1 MVLLKY
7 VPCYA
12 PARAAELARMVDNLL
27 RSKLVISFLFL
38 NLSNSSQSHS
48 MDIKIIKKQPISQSG
63 IGLFAIIRD
72 EMYFLPRFFEYYRKL
87 GVNDF
92 VIYDDRS
99 ADGSTEF
106 LVSQPDCTVLSG
118 PYTYDTSFGVTP
130 FGLPKKLFDH
140 TKEVLP
146 EQFFGQQWVVT
157 VDADEFVLLP
167 SQFASLSDFISFLEK
182 GARLFATGPMADFY
196 PERLSAIRT
205 EASDFFALTPYF
217 DCGPLYERIPQFPYV
232 RKLPIG
238 IRGRLGRMLVAKC
251 PQLFPGEAPPVSQL
265 FKVPLLKHGQ
275 GVKRIGSHYV
285 NAPPPAEDLV
295 ALAHFK
301 FYPGVFQKIATAISE
316 KQHWGESI
324 EYRWLHAIMENLAN
338 ESLLC
343 PASRKFEG
351 SASLEAA
358 SLIGSP

>member
-1 MVLLKY
+1 VSF
-7 VPCYA
+7 
-12 PARAAELARMVDNLL
+12 ARDAERARIADNLL
-27 RSKLVISFLFL
+27 RSHLVISFHFL
-38 NLSNSSQSHS
+38 NLSISSQSHS
-48 MDIKIIKKQPISQSG
+48 MDIKIIRKRTISQNG

-72 EMYFLPRFFEYYRKL
+72 EMYFLPRFFEYYRQL

-99 ADGSTEF
+99 TDGSTEF

-118 PYTYDTSFGVTP
+118 PYTYDTAFGVTP

-146 EQFFGQQWVVT
+146 DQFFGRQWVVT
-157 VDADEFVLLP
+157 VDADEFILLP
-167 SQFASLSDFISFLEK
+167 SRFTGLSDLISFLEK

-196 PERLSAIRT
+196 PERLSAIRS
-205 EASDFFALTPYF
+205 EATDFFALTPYF

-238 IRGRLGRMLVAKC
+238 IRGRLGSMLMAKC
-251 PQLFPGEAPPVSQL
+251 PQLFPGEVPPVSQL
-265 FKVPLLKHGQ
+265 FKVPLLKHAQ
-275 GVKRIGSHYV
+275 GIKRIGSHYV
-285 NAPPPAEDLV
+285 NAPPPADDLV

-301 FYPGVFQKIATAISE
+301 FYPGIFQKIATAISE
-316 KQHWGESI
+316 KQHWGDSI
-324 EYRWLHAIMENLAN
+324 EYRWLHAIMENLAD

-343 PASRKFEG
+343 PASRKFDG
-351 SASLEAA
+351 STSMQAA
-358 SLIGSP
+358 GLIGAL